1 MGIASLFY
9 PLHYLFQACWNL
21 LATYKFHS
29 QLETYDDFNDDTMD
43 ANGEARLI
51 NGYGSKQVSQF
62 LNANMKKPKVL
73 NFKVLHD
80 EFDVWFPLQF
90 IVACTL

>member
-1 MGIASLFY
+1 M
-9 PLHYLFQACWNL
+9 
-21 LATYKFHS
+21 
-29 QLETYDDFNDDTMD
+29 LETYDDFNDDTMD

-51 NGYGSKQVSQF
+51 NGSVSKRVSQF

-80 EFDVWFPLQF
+80 EFDV
-90 IVACTL
+90 